1 MTAATVTRPS
11 PYRWLVFAVLACAY
25 LLVYFHRTCPAVV
38 AADLMHDLGAGAT
51 SLGLLG
57 AAYFYPYALMQ
68 LPAGLLSDT
77 WGPRK
82 TITLFFSLAGVG
94 AIWLG
99 LAGSIG
105 PAIAARSL
113 VGLGV
118 AMVFVPTIK
127 VLTHWFTRG
136 EFARMMGILMALG
149 GVGAYT
155 AAQPL
160 AWLSIVLGWRGSFII
175 IGVATLVLAGIIW
188 VVVRN
193 RPEDKGLPALPDPL
207 AAPQGGPAMPLSQGI
222 KLVLGNPRFWAVAGW
237 FFITPGIFFALG
249 GLWGGP
255 YLMQVYGLSK
265 TQAGGVLNMLAVGM
279 IVGGPLIS
287 WVSDK
292 VLVSR
297 KRTMIITGAGLFV
310 LLGVLYLIPASLS
323 RPMLYLWFFL
333 FSICSS
339 AIVVIGFTTTKEL
352 FPVAIAGTSTGLMNL
367 FPFLG
372 GAVLQPASGWL
383 LQIQGG
389 PQGPYSPA
397 MYQSIFL
404 FYLALALVALICA
417 CLAKDTLPGR
427 KAARSAA

>member
-1 MTAATVTRPS
+1 MSATDVSRPS
-11 PYRWLVFAVLACAY
+11 SYRWLIFVVLACAY

-38 AADLMHDLGAGAT
+38 AADLMRDLNAGAT

-57 AAYFYPYALMQ
+57 SAYFYPYALMQ

-99 LAGSIG
+99 LAGSIA
-105 PAIAARSL
+105 PAIAARTL

-127 VLTHWFTRG
+127 VMTNWFTRG

-160 AWLSIVLGWRGSFII
+160 AWLSLALGWRGSFIL
-175 IGVATLVLAGIIW
+175 IGAATLVLAGFIW

-193 RPEDKGLPALPDPL
+193 RPQDKGLPPVADIIGDP
-207 AAPQGGPAMPLSQGI
+207 PGSDGLSLGQGI
-222 KLVLGNPRFWAVAGW
+222 KMVLANPRFWAVAVW
-237 FFITPGIFFALG
+237 FFITPGVFFAFG

-265 TQAGGVLNMLAVGM
+265 TQAGGVLSMLAVGM
-279 IVGGPLIS
+279 IVGSPLLTWI
-287 WVSDK
+287 SDK
-292 VLVSR
+292 ILVSR
-297 KRTMIITGAGLFV
+297 KYTMIIAGV
-310 LLGVLYLIPASLS
+310 GMSLLLAVLYLAPASFSLPS
-323 RPMLYLWFFL
+323 LYLWFFL
-333 FSICSS
+333 FSVCSS

-352 FPVAIAGTSTGLMNL
+352 FPVVIAGTSTGLVNL

-372 GAVLQPASGWL
+372 GALLQPVTGWL

-389 PQGPYSPA
+389 PQGPYTPA
-397 MYQSIFL
+397 MYQKVFL
-404 FYLALALVALICA
+404 FYLGLALVALICA

-427 KAARSAA
+427 KAARNAA

>member
-1 MTAATVTRPS
+1 MSVATVSRPS
-11 PYRWLVFAVLACAY
+11 PYRWLVFVVLSCAY

-38 AADLMHDLGAGAT
+38 AADLMRDLQAGAT
-51 SLGLLG
+51 SLGMLG

-68 LPAGLLSDT
+68 IPAGLLSDT

-82 TITLFFSLAGVG
+82 TITLFFSLAGAG

-105 PAIAARSL
+105 PAIAARTL

-127 VLTHWFTRG
+127 IMTHWFTRG

-160 AWLSIVLGWRGSFII
+160 AWLSLIMGWRGSFIL
-175 IGVATLVLAGIIW
+175 IGVATLVIAGLVW

-193 RPEDKGLPALPDPL
+193 RPEDKGLPPVPDT
-207 AAPQGGPAMPLSQGI
+207 LSDPPGSDSITLGQGI
-222 KLVLGNPRFWAVAGW
+222 KMVLGNPRFWAVAVW
-237 FFITPGIFFALG
+237 FFITPGIFFSLG

-265 TQAGGVLNMLAVGM
+265 TQAGGVLSMLAVGM
-279 IVGGPLIS
+279 IVGSPLLS

-297 KRTMIITGAGLFV
+297 KKTLMITGACLCV
-310 LLGVLYLIPASLS
+310 LVGILYLATASFS
-323 RPMLYLWFFL
+323 HGMLYLWFFL
-333 FSICSS
+333 FAVSSS

-352 FPVAIAGTSTGLMNL
+352 FPVAIAGTSTGLINL

-372 GAVLQPASGWL
+372 GAVLQPVTGWL

-397 MYQSIFL
+397 MYQKVFL
-404 FYLALALVALICA
+404 FYLGLSLVAFICA
-417 CLAKDTLPGR
+417 CLTKDTLTREPA
-427 KAARSAA
+427 KSAL

>member
-1 MTAATVTRPS
+1 MHAAAVSRPS
-11 PYRWLVFAVLACAY
+11 SYRWLVFAVLACAY

-38 AADLMHDLGAGAT
+38 AADLMRDLGAGAT
-51 SLGLLG
+51 SLGWLG

-118 AMVFVPTIK
+118 AMVFVPTVK

-149 GVGAYT
+149 GMGAYT

-160 AWLSIVLGWRGSFII
+160 AWLSLALGWRGSFIL
-175 IGVATLVLAGIIW
+175 IGAATLVLAGVIW

-193 RPEDKGLPALPDPL
+193 RPQDKGLPPVPDTIGDPPGSETMTL
-207 AAPQGGPAMPLSQGI
+207 GQGI
-222 KLVLGNPRFWAVAGW
+222 KMVLGNPRFWAVAVW
-237 FFITPGIFFALG
+237 FFITPGIFFSLG

-265 TQAGGVLNMLAVGM
+265 TQAGGILSMLAVGM
-279 IVGGPLIS
+279 IVGSPLIS
-287 WVSDK
+287 WASDK
-292 VLVSR
+292 ILVSR
-297 KRTMIITGAGLFV
+297 KNTMIITGVGLCV
-310 LLGVLYLIPASLS
+310 LVGILYLAPASFS
-323 RPMLYLWFFL
+323 PFMLYLWFFL
-333 FSICSS
+333 FAVCSS

-352 FPVAIAGTSTGLMNL
+352 FPVAIAGTSTGLINL

-372 GAVLQPASGWL
+372 GAVLQPVTGWL

-397 MYQSIFL
+397 MYQKVFL
-404 FYLALALVALICA
+404 FYLALVALVCA
-417 CLAKDTLPGR
+417 CLAKEPMPGR
-427 KAARSAA
+427 GAARRAA

>member
-1 MTAATVTRPS
+1 MKQAALTRPS
-11 PYRWLVFAVLACAY
+11 SYRWLVFVVLACAY

-38 AADLMHDLGAGAT
+38 AADLMRDLGAGAT

-68 LPAGLLSDT
+68 LPAGILSDT

-82 TITLFFSLAGVG
+82 TITLFFSLAGIG

-160 AWLSIVLGWRGSFII
+160 AWLSLIVGWRGSFIL
-175 IGVATLVLAGIIW
+175 IGVTTLLLAGVIW
-188 VVVRN
+188 LVVRN
-193 RPEDKGLPALPDPL
+193 RPEDKGLPPVLDTLGDPAGSQALSL
-207 AAPQGGPAMPLSQGI
+207 GQGI
-222 KLVLGNPRFWAVAGW
+222 KMVLGNPCFWAVAVW

-279 IVGGPLIS
+279 IVGSPLLS

-297 KRTMIITGAGLFV
+297 KHTLMITGAGLFV
-310 LLGVLYLIPASLS
+310 LLGIIYLAPASFGHAT
-323 RPMLYLWFFL
+323 LYLWFFL
-333 FSICSS
+333 FAVCSS

-352 FPVAIAGTSTGLMNL
+352 FPVAIAGTSTGLINL

-372 GAVLQPASGWL
+372 GAVLQPVTGWL

-397 MYQSIFL
+397 MYQKVFL
-404 FYLALALVALICA
+404 FYLALSLVALICA
-417 CLAKDTLPGR
+417 CLTKDTLPGR
-427 KAARSAA
+427 KAARGAA

>member
-1 MTAATVTRPS
+1 MSAATVSRPS

-38 AADLMHDLGAGAT
+38 AADLMRDLKAGAT
-51 SLGLLG
+51 SLGMLG

-105 PAIAARSL
+105 PAIAARTL

-118 AMVFVPTIK
+118 AMVFVPTVK

-160 AWLSIVLGWRGSFII
+160 AWLSLIVGWRGSFIL
-175 IGVATLVLAGIIW
+175 IGVVTLVIAGLVW
-188 VVVRN
+188 VLVRN
-193 RPEDKGLPALPDPL
+193 RPEDKGLPPVLDTLGDAPGS
-207 AAPQGGPAMPLSQGI
+207 AAMTLGQGI
-222 KLVLGNPRFWAVAGW
+222 KMVLGNPRFWAVAVW
-237 FFITPGIFFALG
+237 FFITPGIFFSLG

-265 TQAGGVLNMLAVGM
+265 TQAGGILSMLAVGM
-279 IVGGPLIS
+279 IVGSPLVS

-292 VLVSR
+292 ILVSR
-297 KRTMIITGAGLFV
+297 KNTMIITGVGLCV
-310 LLGVLYLIPASLS
+310 LVGIL
-323 RPMLYLWFFL
+323 
-333 FSICSS
+333 
-339 AIVVIGFTTTKEL
+339 
-352 FPVAIAGTSTGLMNL
+352 
-367 FPFLG
+367 
-372 GAVLQPASGWL
+372 
-383 LQIQGG
+383 
-389 PQGPYSPA
+389 
-397 MYQSIFL
+397 
-404 FYLALALVALICA
+404 
-417 CLAKDTLPGR
+417 
-427 KAARSAA
+427 

>member
-1 MTAATVTRPS
+1 MNVATVSRPS
-11 PYRWLVFAVLACAY
+11 PYRWLVFTVLACAY

-38 AADLMHDLGAGAT
+38 AADLMRDLSAGAT
-51 SLGLLG
+51 SLGWLG

-82 TITLFFSLAGVG
+82 TISLFFSLAGVG

-105 PAIAARSL
+105 PAIAARTL

-160 AWLSIVLGWRGSFII
+160 AWLSLIVGWRGSFII
-175 IGVATLVLAGIIW
+175 IGAATLILAGIIW

-193 RPEDKGLPALPDPL
+193 RPEDKGLPPVPDTVGDPS
-207 AAPQGGPAMPLSQGI
+207 GSQGMTLGQGV
-222 KLVLGNPRFWAVAGW
+222 KMVLRNPYFWAVAVW
-237 FFITPGIFFALG
+237 FFITPGIFFSLG

-265 TQAGGVLNMLAVGM
+265 TQAGGVLSMLAVGM
-279 IVGGPLIS
+279 IVGSPLVS

-297 KRTMIITGAGLFV
+297 KQTMIIAGSVLMA
-310 LLGVLYLIPASLS
+310 LLGILYLFPASFS
-323 RPMLYLWFFL
+323 PSMLYLWFF
-333 FSICSS
+333 FFAVSSS

-352 FPVAIAGTSTGLMNL
+352 FPVAIAGTSTGLINL
-367 FPFLG
+367 FPFSG
-372 GAVLQPASGWL
+372 GAVLQPVTGWL
-383 LQIQGG
+383 LQTQGG

-397 MYQSIFL
+397 MYQSVFL
-404 FYLALALVALICA
+404 FYLALSLVALICA
-417 CLAKDTLPGR
+417 CLVKDTLPGR

>member
-1 MTAATVTRPS
+1 MSAATVSRPS
-11 PYRWLVFAVLACAY
+11 SYRWLVFAVLACAY

-38 AADLMHDLGAGAT
+38 AADLMRDLKAGAT
-51 SLGLLG
+51 SLGMLG

-105 PAIAARSL
+105 PAIAARTL

-118 AMVFVPTIK
+118 AMVFVPTVK
-127 VLTHWFTRG
+127 VLTHWFTRA
-136 EFARMMGILMALG
+136 EFTRMMGILMALG

-160 AWLSIVLGWRGSFII
+160 AWLSLIVGWRGSFIL
-175 IGVATLVLAGIIW
+175 IGVVTLVIAGLVW
-188 VVVRN
+188 VLVRN
-193 RPEDKGLPALPDPL
+193 RPEDKGLPPVADSLSDPL
-207 AAPQGGPAMPLSQGI
+207 GGDTMTLGQGI
-222 KLVLGNPRFWAVAGW
+222 KMVLGNPRFWAVAVW
-237 FFITPGIFFALG
+237 FFITPGIFFSLG

-265 TQAGGVLNMLAVGM
+265 TQAGGILSMLAVGM
-279 IVGGPLIS
+279 IVGSPLVS

-292 VLVSR
+292 ILVSR
-297 KRTMIITGAGLFV
+297 KSTMIITGVGLC
-310 LLGVLYLIPASLS
+310 LLVGILYLAPASFS
-323 RPMLYLWFFL
+323 PSMLYLWFFL
-333 FSICSS
+333 FAVCSS

-352 FPVAIAGTSTGLMNL
+352 FPVAIAGTSTGLINL

-372 GAVLQPASGWL
+372 GAVLQPVTGWL

-397 MYQSIFL
+397 MYQKVFL
-404 FYLALALVALICA
+404 FYLGLSVVALICA
-417 CLAKDTLPGR
+417 CLIKDTLPGR
-427 KAARSAA
+427 GAARNAA